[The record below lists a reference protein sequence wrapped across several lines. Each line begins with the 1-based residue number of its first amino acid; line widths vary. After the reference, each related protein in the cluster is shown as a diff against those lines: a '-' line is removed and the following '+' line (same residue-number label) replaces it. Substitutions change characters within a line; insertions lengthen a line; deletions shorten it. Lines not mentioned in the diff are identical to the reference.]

1 MQPKP
6 HRRFSFLALPYGK
19 GPSQTVGEVFINT
32 NKAPSVALSAAFHKG
47 EGFYFYFTVPSTK
60 AASPRIVNF
69 PFSASAIVSAS
80 PENAGRMNFS
90 VRCAAPS
97 YPGV

>member
-47 EGFYFYFTVPSTK
+47 EGYFWSRRRLPDKSE
-60 AASPRIVNF
+60 F
-69 PFSASAIVSAS
+69 P
-80 PENAGRMNFS
+80 
-90 VRCAAPS
+90 CD
-97 YPGV
+97 

>member
-47 EGFYFYFTVPSTK
+47 EGYF
-60 AASPRIVNF
+60 
-69 PFSASAIVSAS
+69 
-80 PENAGRMNFS
+80 
-90 VRCAAPS
+90 
-97 YPGV
+97 

>member
-19 GPSQTVGEVFINT
+19 GPSQKVGEVFINT

-47 EGFYFYFTVPSTK
+47 EGFFTFTLPF
-60 AASPRIVNF
+60 PR
-69 PFSASAIVSAS
+69 PKPPRRES
-80 PENAGRMNFS
+80 
-90 VRCAAPS
+90 
-97 YPGV
+97 

>member
-47 EGFYFYFTVPSTK
+47 EGFLLLLYRSLDQSRL
-60 AASPRIVNF
+60 AANRKL
-69 PFSASAIVSAS
+69 PFLRLRNRQRLA
-80 PENAGRMNFS
+80 
-90 VRCAAPS
+90 
-97 YPGV
+97 